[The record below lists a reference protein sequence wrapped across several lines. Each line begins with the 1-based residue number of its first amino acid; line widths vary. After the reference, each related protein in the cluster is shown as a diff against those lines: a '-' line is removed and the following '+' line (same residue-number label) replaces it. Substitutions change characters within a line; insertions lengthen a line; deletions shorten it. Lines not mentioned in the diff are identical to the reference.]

1 MVLDIAETPKINLLR
16 VNGRLSFA
24 NNTAIHLRAKHVF
37 VRAGELI
44 IGAPSLPH
52 SQARITLFG
61 EKDAR
66 AIVYDNAIEA
76 GNKNIANVGKVRIYG
91 APRASNSILTRLHQS
106 ASMGDTQIQV
116 GTGLDWVQGDRVALA
131 ATSYHNYAGEDH
143 ILTAYNS

>member
-1 MVLDIAETPKINLLR
+1 MNMVLDLPETPKLNLLR

-24 NNTAIHLRAKHVF
+24 NNTAVHLKAKHVF
-37 VRAGELI
+37 VRAGELL

-52 SQARITLFG
+52 SQAQITLFG

-91 APRASNSILTRLHQS
+91 APRNMRPGRRLQATENNSYITRLHS
-106 ASMGDTQIQV
+106 GANVGDT
-116 GTGLDWVQGDRVALA
+116 
-131 ATSYHNYAGEDH
+131 
-143 ILTAYNS
+143 